1 MREFETVREAL
12 EFLETINNPKC
23 EVKSATVKDVQE
35 MNYETIASL
44 CDLLGMSD
52 VYLRDREGDSNGAKR
67 NDNQTA
73 L

>member
-23 EVKSATVKDVQE
+23 EVKSATDENGKQRPATIKDVQE

-44 CDLLGMSD
+44 CDLLGTKNFKEK
-52 VYLRDREGDSNGAKR
+52 LK
-67 NDNQTA
+67 
-73 L
+73 